1 MANASGNSR
10 SPESVK
16 TGGGEWSSFAG
27 RRLPG
32 RKPACYVRPVSD
44 LLIGALGALLATNP
58 PTALSNLVHA
68 RTGIPIPVVNANDP
82 VEKEYIRLLEMD
94 DEAQAEVERW
104 FQENQSLTAAG
115 AGLDAVRMRAKARAR
130 YDTVKKAYGSFL
142 AAHPDH
148 ARARLAFGGFL
159 SDIGEE
165 EASFQQWEK
174 ARDLD
179 PKNPVVWN
187 NLANYYGHNGQVTNA
202 FACYVRAMDLQP
214 GEPLYPHNFATTVFL
229 FRKDAME
236 YFHLTEPQVFDKAL
250 GLYRRARALDP
261 ENFLLATDLAQCFYV
276 MKPPKSADPEATRK
290 AAQKLADEAV
300 AEWHAALK
308 IAPDEN
314 ARQGVYVHLARWQ
327 INSSRFDEARKWLSM
342 LTNGAFASNKK
353 ALEKKMVRMESGAT
367 ETNAPVKVLEES
379 PLRKP

>member
-1 MANASGNSR
+1 
-10 SPESVK
+10 
-16 TGGGEWSSFAG
+16 
-27 RRLPG
+27 
-32 RKPACYVRPVSD
+32 VSD

-68 RTGIPIPVVNANDP
+68 RTGIPVPVVDANDP
-82 VEKEYIRLLEMD
+82 VEKDYIRILEMD

-130 YDTVKKAYGSFL
+130 YDTVMKAYDSFL
-142 AAHPDH
+142 AAHPNH
-148 ARARLAFGGFL
+148 ARARLAYGGFL

-165 EASFQQWEK
+165 DASFKEWEK

-187 NLANYYGHNGQVTNA
+187 NLANYYGHNGQITNA
-202 FACYVRAMDLQP
+202 FACYVRAIELQP

-236 YFHLTEPQVFDKAL
+236 YFKLTEPEVFDKAL
-250 GLYRRARALDP
+250 GLYRRARTLDP
-261 ENFLLATDLAQCFYV
+261 DNFLLATDLAQCFYV
-276 MKPPKSADPEATRK
+276 MKAPKSDDPEAARK
-290 AAQKLADEAV
+290 AEQKLADEALS
-300 AEWHAALK
+300 EWRAALK

-314 ARQGVYVHLARWQ
+314 TRQGVYVHLARWQ
-327 INSSRFDEARKWLSM
+327 INSSRFDEARKSLSL

-353 ALEKKMVRMESGAT
+353 AREKKRARIESGEA
-367 ETNAPVKVLEES
+367 ETNAPVKVLEATPS
-379 PLRKP
+379 LKP